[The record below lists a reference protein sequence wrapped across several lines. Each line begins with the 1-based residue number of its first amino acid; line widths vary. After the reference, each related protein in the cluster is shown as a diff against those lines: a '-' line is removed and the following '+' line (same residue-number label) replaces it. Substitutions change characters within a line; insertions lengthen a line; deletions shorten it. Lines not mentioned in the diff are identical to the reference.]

1 MSKSI
6 SGHFSGTKGANTFS
20 IKYNSDKTNIS
31 NPVVNAER
39 VGSALKNDANHNFPS
54 IIDNYANKGHH
65 SIITGGDG
73 VKRSLYQIE
82 GSLNG
87 KSGIFEWIIEGAKCT
102 HRRFIENGRIT
113 GKPNQNPKK
122 KE

>member
-6 SGHFSGTKGANTFS
+6 SGHFFGTKGANTFL
-20 IKYNSDKTNIS
+20 IKYNGDNKNVH
-31 NPVVNAER
+31 NPVVKAER
-39 VGSALKNDANHNFPS
+39 VGSALKKDANHNFPS
-54 IIDNYANKGHH
+54 IIDNYAGNGYH

-73 VKRSLYQIE
+73 INRSLYQIE

-87 KSGIFEWIIEGAKCT
+87 KAGIFEWIVEGNKCT
-102 HRRFIENGRIT
+102 HRRFIENGIIT
-113 GKPNQNPKK
+113 GKPNQTPKK